1 MLPYAFELIN
11 CVLDF
16 GTMFMHFQFEKA
28 FEVKSNDVIINLKTT
43 HVRDVS
49 LLLLLLW
56 KERMFE
62 AKVSTFSSWNEEK

>member
-1 MLPYAFELIN
+1 
-11 CVLDF
+11 
-16 GTMFMHFQFEKA
+16 MFMHFQFEKA
-28 FEVKSNDVIINLKTT
+28 FELKSNDVIINLKTT

-56 KERMFE
+56 KERMLE